1 MRAGV
6 INRLDELADGQWN
19 RVAGTRNPFL
29 RFEFLAALERHRC
42 VGEAFGWYPQH
53 LVVYDDD
60 GELAGVAPLYLK
72 DNSYGEFVFDWSWAD
87 AYQRSGRRYYPKLVS
102 AIPYTPVTGP
112 RLLVRVGADR
122 AAVIDALV
130 HKALELTRETGCSS
144 LHWLFTDGGDTD
156 TLLNYGLL
164 RRTGCHFH
172 WHNREYRTFDDFL
185 QQLNSRKRKKI
196 RRERRSVDDAGIRM
210 EIIHG
215 NEASE
220 ELWETMYRF
229 YRSTFE
235 RKSGIAT
242 LSRDFFHDIC
252 QTMGEQVVLVCA
264 REGRRTVAGAINLR
278 SDTALYGRHWG
289 CSDHYHNLHF
299 ETCYYQGIDYCI
311 EHKLSL
317 FEPGAQGE
325 HKISRGF
332 LPILTWSAH
341 WIEDVP
347 FREAVSRFLANEH
360 ELMLDYHNEMSTYSP
375 YRLDC
380 NAQGEDV

>member
-29 RFEFLAALERHRC
+29 RSEFLAALEHHGC

-53 LVVYDDD
+53 LVVYDDS
-60 GELAGVAPLYLK
+60 GEPDGVAPLYLK

-112 RLLVRVGADR
+112 RLLVRTGADR
-122 AAVIDALV
+122 SVVIDALV
-130 HKALELTRETGCSS
+130 QKALELTRETDSSS
-144 LHWLFTDGGDTD
+144 LHWLFTDDADTD
-156 TLLNYGLL
+156 ALQNYGLL

-172 WHNREYRTFDDFL
+172 WHNRAYPSFDDFL

-196 RRERRSVDDAGIRM
+196 RRERRYITDAGIRM

-215 NEASE
+215 NDASE
-220 ELWETMYRF
+220 ALWATMHRF

-242 LSRDFFHDIC
+242 LSLDFFLDIC
-252 QTMGEQVVLVCA
+252 QTMGEQVVLVFA
-264 REGRRTVAGAINLR
+264 LDGKREVAGAINLR

-289 CSDHYHNLHF
+289 CSEHYHSLHF

-311 EHKLSL
+311 ANRLSL

-332 LPILTWSAH
+332 LPTLTWSAH
-341 WIEDVP
+341 WLEDAP

-360 ELMLDYHNEMSTYSP
+360 EMMLDYYKDMSACSP
-375 YRLDC
+375 YRQDRDT
-380 NAQGEDV
+380 QGEDG